1 LESGIAYYFRVSSI
15 KNGVTSTPFTTSS
28 AVSTTFAPPTNLTTS
43 NVTANSVVLN
53 WSNSI
58 SNLADTLVEYN
69 TALTGT
75 WTTFTHALLG
85 SATTI
90 TVTGLNSETSYYFR
104 VSSIKN
110 SLTSMPSTPSSVAL
124 TLVDPYWNR
133 VVTVAG
139 FGPGYA
145 DGVGTSALF
154 YSPQGMASD
163 SSGNV
168 YVAEYTNH
176 RIRKITPQ
184 GVVTTIAGS
193 GSAAFADGT
202 GTGASF
208 NQPRGVAV
216 DSIGNLYVS
225 DGLNRR
231 IRKITPQG
239 VVTTLAGNGT
249 SGTADGTGAG
259 ASFQGLNHIAIYEAT
274 GELFVVDAY
283 RIRKVTQLGVV
294 SLLAGSTT
302 YGNQEGTGA
311 GASFYSLTGIAV
323 ASDGTVIVADTGNS
337 RIRRITQLG
346 VTSLLAGS
354 SSGFVDDIGVN
365 AKINQP
371 LGIAFESGGTSL
383 IFADNATHR
392 VRRVTYPEGVV
403 TTIAGNGTSGYT
415 DGIGSSAAFSYPT
428 GIAVGAGGNVLVSH
442 SYGSG
447 GSNYHIIR
455 GVIKTASQ
463 APTGLTTSNPTLYSI
478 TLTWTN
484 NSTTLTDTLV
494 EYQPASGSWTTFTH
508 NTLGSGNS
516 ITVTNL
522 TSETTYSFRVSSTVY
537 GVTVAGPSATASGT
551 TSNSIQY
558 QVSTLAG
565 STTSGFLD
573 GTGSSAR
580 FSNPR
585 GVAVD
590 SNQYVFVA
598 DTNFAVIRRVSPDG
612 VVVTIAGIGGSQGYA
627 DGVGSSARFDAPFGI
642 SIDSNGNIIVV
653 ERFNKTIRMIKPP
666 TGGWA
671 AWNVSSN
678 QANVVTIA
686 GAVGVSNV
694 INGPGLTARFVNP
707 LSLVVSSD
715 GYIFATDG
723 DGIRMITPPS
733 GGWNAWTSSNQGTVY
748 TIVVSSTGFQDGP
761 GTGTAKLY
769 EPVGID
775 ITSDGYLFVA
785 DTKNNRIRMIPPPS
799 GGWAAWNST
808 TNPAYV
814 YTIAGGSGS
823 TGTNGAGNV
832 ARFYWPSGITINP
845 TTSEIYLCDIN
856 NAVVRLITPPSGGWG
871 AWNSTTN
878 PAYVYTVAGN
888 GSFGTADGTNS
899 IARFAEPASIALNKF
914 SAQLMLFVADTNSNG
929 SRIRKIVV

>member
-1 LESGIAYYFRVSSI
+1 M
-15 KNGVTSTPFTTSS
+15 TSTPFTTSS

-104 VSSIKN
+104 VSSVKN
-110 SLTSMPSTPSSVAL
+110 SLTSIPSTPSSVAL

-139 FGPGYA
+139 FGSGYA

-259 ASFQGLNHIAIYEAT
+259 ASFQGLGHIAIYEAT
-274 GELFVVDAY
+274 GELFVVDVY

-354 SSGFVDDIGVN
+354 SSGFVDDIGIN

-371 LGIAFESGGTSL
+371 TGIAFESGGTSL

-516 ITVTNL
+516 ITVTDL
-522 TSETTYSFRVSSTVY
+522 TPETTYSFRVSSTVY

-565 STTSGFLD
+565 STNSGFLD

-598 DTNFAVIRRVSPDG
+598 DNNVIRRVSPDG
-612 VVVTIAGIGGSQGYA
+612 VVVTIAGIAGSQGSV
-627 DGVGSSARFDAPFGI
+627 DGIGSSATFRGPSSI
-642 SIDSNGNIIVV
+642 SVDSNGIIFIG
-653 ERFNKTIRMIKPP
+653 EITNRTIRMIKPP

-671 AWNVSSN
+671 TWHVTTNP
-678 QANVVTIA
+678 ANVVTIA
-686 GAVGVSNV
+686 GLAQSTSMFD
-694 INGPGLTARFVNP
+694 GLGLSARFISIT
-707 LSLVVSSD
+707 SLVVNSS
-715 GYIFATDG
+715 GYIFVTD
-723 DGIRMITPPS
+723 DNGIRMITPPS

-748 TIVVSSTGFQDGP
+748 TIVTSSPGFQDGP
-761 GTGTAKLY
+761 GTGTAKLTN
-769 EPVGID
+769 PTGID
-775 ITSDGYLFVA
+775 ITSDGYLFVT
-785 DTKNNRIRMIPPPS
+785 DTLNHRIRIIPPPS
-799 GGWAAWNST
+799 GGWTAWNST

-823 TGTNGAGNV
+823 TVTNGAGNV
-832 ARFYWPSGITINP
+832 ARFNRPSGITINP
-845 TTSEIYLCDIN
+845 TTLEIYLCDTFN
-856 NAVVRLITPPSGGWG
+856 YAVRLITPPSGGWG

-888 GSFGTADGTNS
+888 GNFGTNDGTNS
-899 IARFAEPASIALNKF
+899 TARFAEPASIALNKY
-914 SAQLMLFVADTNSNG
+914 SAQLMLFVADTHNTG